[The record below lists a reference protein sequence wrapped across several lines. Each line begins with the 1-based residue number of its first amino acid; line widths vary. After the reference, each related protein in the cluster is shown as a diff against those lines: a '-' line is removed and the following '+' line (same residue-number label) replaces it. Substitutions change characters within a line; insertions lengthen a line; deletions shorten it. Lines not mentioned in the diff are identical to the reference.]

1 MRSLLKKCLACGRY
15 TLQDACP
22 SCGGRA
28 GNPMPPRYS
37 PEDRYGVYRRR
48 LKREG
53 VSPWKTS

>member
-22 SCGGRA
+22 ACGGMA

-53 VSPWKTS
+53 ESPWKTS